1 MEPKIIRTAT
11 VPLSLNHLCNGLFI
25 FLREKGFETVAL
37 SSPGDDL
44 VTVAKREGVKTYA
57 VPMERKI
64 APFKDLVSL
73 INLIKVFRKER
84 PDMVHSITPKAG
96 LLSMCAAWFARVPV
110 RIHTFTGLV
119 FPSATGLKKKL
130 LMTTDRLT
138 CIFATN
144 VVPEGNGVKRDLI
157 DNHITSKPLNVLGNG
172 SVKGVDLSYFDPE
185 IPEVV
190 ETAKRLKKEGVF
202 TFIFVG
208 RLARDKGI
216 NELIVAF
223 KKLNQ
228 ELPST
233 RLLLIGWDE
242 TNSDPVHD
250 ETMAEIRSN
259 PNIEWKD
266 FQKDVRPWL
275 ACGDCLVLPSYREG
289 FPNVV
294 LEAGAMALPAIVTDI
309 NGSNEIVVN
318 GETGHI
324 VPPKDSES
332 LYVMMKKYATGEVDL
347 KKLSR
352 NARLNISSKYDQKL
366 VRESLLEFYKNLLK
380 KQSL

>member
-1 MEPKIIRTAT
+1 M
-11 VPLSLNHLCNGLFI
+11 PLSLNHLCNGLFI
-25 FLREKGFETVAL
+25 FLREKGFEPVAL

-64 APFKDLVSL
+64 APFKDFVSL

-157 DNHITSKPLNVLGNG
+157 DNHITSKPLNVLGKG

-216 NELIVAF
+216 NELIEAF

-242 TNSDPVHD
+242 TDSDPVHD

-259 PNIEWKD
+259 LNIEWKD

-275 ACGDCLVLPSYREG
+275 TCGDCLVLPSYREG

-294 LEAGAMALPAIVTDI
+294 LEAGAMALPSIVTDI
-309 NGSNEIVVN
+309 NGSNEIVIN

-332 LYVMMKKYATGEVDL
+332 LYEMMKKYVTGDIDL